1 MMGGMP
7 SPPSDL
13 RRVLVDAAQA
23 EVDATGIGAVSLR
36 AIARR
41 AGVSHQAPGHVF
53 RDRAGLFTALAER
66 AYGELADALEAG
78 RAGAGDPSAA
88 LSACGIAYVAF
99 AQERGADFSVIVRP
113 ELWNADDPALDA
125 ARARAWAVLERA
137 VADAQD
143 AGWAT
148 AVDRRTM
155 MLLCISMVHGLA
167 SLARDGVLAVDE
179 PGASADDVARR
190 ITGAL
195 AVLGAG

>member
-1 MMGGMP
+1 MS
-7 SPPSDL
+7 SPPREL
-13 RRVLVDAAQA
+13 RHVLVDAAEA
-23 EVDATGIGAVSLR
+23 EVAEAGIGEVSLR

-66 AYGELADALEAG
+66 VYGELADALEAA
-78 RAGAGDPSAA
+78 RAGAGDDAAAA
-88 LSACGIAYVAF
+88 LAACGVAYVAF
-99 AQERGADFSVIVRP
+99 AQERGAVFSVIVRP
-113 ELWNADDPALDA
+113 ELWNADDPGLAA
-125 ARARAWAVLERA
+125 ARARAWAVLERS
-137 VADAQD
+137 VAGAQD
-143 AGWAT
+143 TGWA
-148 AVDRRTM
+148 AGVDRRTM

-179 PGASADDVARR
+179 PGATADDVARR

>member
-1 MMGGMP
+1 MMGRVP

-13 RRVLVDAAQA
+13 RRTLVDAAQA
-23 EVDATGIGAVSLR
+23 EVAATGIGAVSLR

-66 AYGELADALEAG
+66 AYAELADALEAG
-78 RAGAGDPSAA
+78 RASGADPAGA
-88 LSACGIAYVAF
+88 LSGCGIAYVAF
-99 AQERGADFSVIVRP
+99 AQEHAAYFSVLVRP
-113 ELWNADDPALDA
+113 ELWNADDPGLEA
-125 ARARAWAVLERA
+125 ARARAWAVLERC

-155 MLLCISMVHGLA
+155 MLLCISTVHGLA

-179 PGASADDVARR
+179 PGSTTDEVARR
-190 ITGAL
+190 VTRAL
-195 AVLGAG
+195 EVLGAS